1 MIDYEAIR
9 EELEREEKVDSASEY
24 LEKVNRI
31 KKEKNRLKRTLK
43 EIDKSKK
50 SAVESAI
57 NDVAFMAVMMEDLRE
72 TLSEMVRQ
80 LSIKTVR
87 ISLER
92 SRVRMLSYI
101 FSSHKSTRRQ

>member
-1 MIDYEAIR
+1 MIDYEEIR

-57 NDVAFMAVMMEDLRE
+57 NDVIHGSDDG
-72 TLSEMVRQ
+72 
-80 LSIKTVR
+80 
-87 ISLER
+87 R
-92 SRVRMLSYI
+92 SARKHYQRWYDS
-101 FSSHKSTRRQ
+101 